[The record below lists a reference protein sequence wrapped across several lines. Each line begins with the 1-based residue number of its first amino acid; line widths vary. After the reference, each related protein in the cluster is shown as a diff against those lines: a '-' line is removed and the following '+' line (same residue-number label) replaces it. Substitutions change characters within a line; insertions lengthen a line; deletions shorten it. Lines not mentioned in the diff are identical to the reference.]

1 MFKSFGSFFKA
12 KDSSSIEKSL
22 ARLWFS
28 HRTTPNSSTAQTP
41 AKFFLNRP
49 LKTKL
54 DFMRHDLGEKVF
66 DKQRDQKCR
75 IDKGSKEREVTIRE
89 QVLVKNSRGTKMA

>member
-1 MFKSFGSFFKA
+1 MIKSFGSFFKA
-12 KDSSSIEKSL
+12 KDSSSIEQSL

-28 HRTTPNSSTAQTP
+28 HGTTPNSSTAQTP
-41 AKFFLNRP
+41 AKLFLNRP

-54 DFMRHDLGEKVF
+54 DLMRHDLGEKVF

-75 IDKGSKEREVTIRE
+75 IDKGSKEREVTIGE
-89 QVLVKNSRGTKMA
+89 QVLVKNFRGTKMA